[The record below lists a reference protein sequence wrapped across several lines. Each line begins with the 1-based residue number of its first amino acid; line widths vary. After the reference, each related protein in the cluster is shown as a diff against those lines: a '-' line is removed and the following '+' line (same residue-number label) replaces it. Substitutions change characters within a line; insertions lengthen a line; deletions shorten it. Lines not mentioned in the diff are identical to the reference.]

1 MGWQMSWNPAQYL
14 RFADA
19 RLRPALDLL
28 ARLGETEPRRIV
40 DLGCGAG
47 NVTRLLAE
55 RWPAAEIVGIDSDAA
70 MLARAAR
77 TLPAIDWQRADI
89 AAWRAGFSP
98 DLLFSNAVLHW
109 LPDHRRLLPELVGQ
123 LCPGGVL
130 AVQIPANFGEPAHQI
145 LRQLAGEAQWNDA
158 LGSVRMGS
166 ILPPTDYEHLLRPLC
181 RQVELWET
189 TYWHVLSGDD
199 PVIEWMKGTTLLPF
213 MKRLDGAAA
222 EHFLAAYRERLAA
235 VYRRSPDGT
244 TLFPF
249 KRLFFV
255 AQR

>member
-77 TLPAIDWQRADI
+77 TLPAIDWQQADI
-89 AAWRAGFSP
+89 AAWRGEQP
-98 DLLFSNAVLHW
+98 LDLVFSNAALHW
-109 LPDHRRLLPELVGQ
+109 LPITSISCRLVGNWRSGR
-123 LCPGGVL
+123 CL
-130 AVQIPANFGEPAHQI
+130 AVQMPANFGAPSHQI
-145 LRQLAGEAQWNDA
+145 LRELAGEARWHDA
-158 LGSVRMGS
+158 LRGVRMGS
-166 ILPPTDYEHLLRPLC
+166 CLTATEYERC
-181 RQVELWET
+181 
-189 TYWHVLSGDD
+189 
-199 PVIEWMKGTTLLPF
+199 
-213 MKRLDGAAA
+213 
-222 EHFLAAYRERLAA
+222 
-235 VYRRSPDGT
+235 
-244 TLFPF
+244 
-249 KRLFFV
+249 
-255 AQR
+255 